1 MKPHEIKVEI
11 YRRRP
16 DGLTITK
23 IAKTIGVTKQ
33 SVALVIERRMTS
45 RRIAQ
50 GVADALGLPLESVFP
65 EMADGCDRRA
75 AACA

>member
-1 MKPHEIKVEI
+1 MTPHDIKTEI
-11 YRRRP
+11 YRRKP

-23 IAKTIGVTKQ
+23 IAKGIGVTKQ

-50 GVADALGLPLESVFP
+50 GVAAALGLPFEQVFP
-65 EMADGCDRRA
+65 EYVEPCERRS

>member
-1 MKPHEIKVEI
+1 MTPHEIKTEI

-23 IAKTIGVTKQ
+23 IAKDIGVTKQ
-33 SVALVIERRMTS
+33 SVALVIERRMVS

-50 GVADALGLPLESVFP
+50 GVADSIGLPLEAVFP
-65 EMADGCDRRA
+65 ELGSCDRRT